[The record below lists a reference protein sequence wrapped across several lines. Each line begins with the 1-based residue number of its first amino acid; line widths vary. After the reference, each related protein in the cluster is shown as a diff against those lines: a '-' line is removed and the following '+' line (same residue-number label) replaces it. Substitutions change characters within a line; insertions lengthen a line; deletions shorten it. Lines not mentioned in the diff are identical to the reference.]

1 VRILIITGFGNI
13 IDKVYDYK
21 NIIQTL
27 KDMHAFYKTKKYYRS
42 INFKLFLILYFFY
55 FNI

>member
-1 VRILIITGFGNI
+1 MGSTTEIKKLGGLRFLIITGFGNI

-27 KDMHAFYKTKKYYRS
+27 NDIHAFYKTKKYY
-42 INFKLFLILYFFY
+42 
-55 FNI
+55 